1 MGIRSLTRGAGALGA
16 AGLLLLGCG
25 DRAGNQ
31 ARRDSTPPAGDS
43 ARAPASGAEST
54 APARGPGGAAA
65 DSALQD
71 TMAARGRDRAAERD
85 SAAERRRAEI
95 QRAPRANP
103 TRGKRPP
110 VSKDAATA
118 DSARAR
124 SDTGTGRAA
133 APRPLRDAYHQPP
146 RDTVSQVIYDGWK
159 YFNLNCA
166 RCHGEDVTGTTIAPH
181 LIDSFRSGKVDKA
194 EFDRVVHGSRAAKG
208 MPNWTGIIDD
218 AKLNAIYEYI
228 KARSEGKVHPGRP
241 ALRPGA

>member
-1 MGIRSLTRGAGALGA
+1 MGIRNLTRAGGVLGA
-16 AGLLLLGCG
+16 ALLLLLGCG
-25 DRAGNQ
+25 ERGGNQ
-31 ARRDSTPPAGDS
+31 AGRNATPPGDS
-43 ARAPASGAEST
+43 AGAPASGAEG
-54 APARGPGGAAA
+54 AEARGSDSAAA
-65 DSALQD
+65 DSAQRER
-71 TMAARGRDRAAERD
+71 MAARAQDSAAARD

-103 TRGKRPP
+103 TREKRPP
-110 VSKDAATA
+110 VSKEAATA

-124 SDTGTGRAA
+124 TDTDTGRTA
-133 APRPLRDAYHQPP
+133 APPPLRDAYHQPP
-146 RDTVSQVIYDGWK
+146 RDTVSQVVYDGWK

-218 AKLNAIYEYI
+218 AKLDAIYQYI

-241 ALRPGA
+241 ALRQGA